1 MIKYRILRNI
11 MPNIFEHEEEDYYKP
26 LRLSSFWSNNYIEYE
41 SKIDRKTLSVKEYL
55 NKIRP
60 YLKDIINNLNNSC
73 TWKIQVTITI
83 NCISSKDNHD
93 DEEHVMHSKHDNKE
107 IMINEKAD
115 EIVNEIFELLLNRY

>member
-55 NKIRP
+55 NKIWP

-83 NCISSKDNHD
+83 NCISSKDNYD
-93 DEEHVMHSKHDNKE
+93 DEEHVMNSKHDNKE

>member
-55 NKIRP
+55 NKI
-60 YLKDIINNLNNSC
+60 
-73 TWKIQVTITI
+73 
-83 NCISSKDNHD
+83 
-93 DEEHVMHSKHDNKE
+93 
-107 IMINEKAD
+107 
-115 EIVNEIFELLLNRY
+115 